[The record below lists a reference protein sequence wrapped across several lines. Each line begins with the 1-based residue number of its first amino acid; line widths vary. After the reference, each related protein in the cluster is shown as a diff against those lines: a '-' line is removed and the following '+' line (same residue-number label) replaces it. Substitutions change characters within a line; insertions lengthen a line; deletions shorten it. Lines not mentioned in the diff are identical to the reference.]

1 MTTTTENFTKTENF
15 KVGDKV
21 TMVGIGIGYI
31 RDINGLGYTLYCVQG
46 SFAGKCGDGYQDSDL
61 RAGWVRV

>member
-1 MTTTTENFTKTENF
+1 MTTTNKF

-21 TMVGIGIGYI
+21 TIVGLGIGYV
-31 RDINGLGYTLYCVQG
+31 RDINRLGYTLYCVRG
-46 SFAGKCGDGYQDSDL
+46 TFAGKCGDGYQDSDL